1 MKNQNNNVRN
11 SGIGFF
17 GLLGIVF
24 IVLKLV
30 GVVNWSWWLVLAP
43 LWAPTAVG
51 VILIL
56 LGILVGVIADSD
68 R

>member
-1 MKNQNNNVRN
+1 MKNQNNKVRN

-43 LWAPTAVG
+43 LWAPTAVI
-51 VILIL
+51 VVCLLI
-56 LGILVGVIADSD
+56 GILVAAIANSD

>member
-1 MKNQNNNVRN
+1 MKNQNNNARN
-11 SGIGFF
+11 SGVGFF

-43 LWAPTAVG
+43 VWAPTAVA
-51 VILIL
+51 VICVLI
-56 LGILVGVIADSD
+56 GILVAAIANSD

>member
-1 MKNQNNNVRN
+1 MKNQNNNARN

-43 LWAPTAVG
+43 LWAPAAVG

-56 LGILVGVIADSD
+56 LGILVGAIADSD